1 MKLRL
6 ISALAAAVV
15 LLSGCIDEAGGSV
28 SVSGGLI
35 SSGGGA
41 IPYESN
47 AQIISQP
54 AEESVDDM
62 TIELCL
68 DPDNRRQLRIS
79 DGVVIITGS
88 MGDVGLN
95 EVLVPAGE
103 VDLQRGGDT
112 FTCTISDAP
121 KKKGYL
127 NIVMENEYGQ
137 PSTVRLRFVDGK
149 FAFPNVLD
157 IAKENISIA
166 SGNVSKDSKSVT
178 LRNITESGTADGAD
192 KVLERIRALSNEVC
206 GGIDGDYDKL
216 RAISRWVSENI
227 YYDHDAFSEG
237 IPASCLSLEYML
249 EKKRSVCGGYANMT
263 AALAQAQGITCYSI
277 AGEAMPNLV
286 TYAEASKGEVHEWN
300 YAIIDGRGVW
310 VDSGW
315 NSYNHYR
322 RGKYSSGDI
331 GTMYFDAGNEFLALD
346 HKAAR
351 ISDRNFFGTLS

>member
-6 ISALAAAVV
+6 IGALAAATV
-15 LLSGCIDEAGGSV
+15 LLSGCNVEAGDNV
-28 SVSGGLI
+28 SVPGGLI
-35 SSGGGA
+35 SNGGGA

-54 AEESVDDM
+54 TEESGDDM

-88 MGDVGLN
+88 MGDIGIN
-95 EVLVPAGE
+95 DIYAAAGE
-103 VDLQRGGDT
+103 VDLQRGGNT

-137 PSTVRLRFVDGK
+137 PSTVRLRFANGK
-149 FAFPNVLD
+149 FMFPNVLD

-166 SGNVSKDSKSVT
+166 SGNVSKDSRAVT
-178 LRNITESGTADGAD
+178 LKNITKSGTADGAD
-192 KVLERIRALSNEVC
+192 EVLERIRTISNDVC

-237 IPASCLSLEYML
+237 IPDSCLSLEYML
-249 EKKRSVCGGYANMT
+249 ENRRSVCGGYANMT
-263 AALAQAQGITCYSI
+263 AALAQAQGIICYSI
-277 AGEAMPNLV
+277 AGEAMPDLV

-300 YAIIDGRGVW
+300 YAIIDGRGMW

-322 RGKYSSGDI
+322 RGKYSSGEI
-331 GTMYFDAGNEFLALD
+331 GTMYFDVGNEFFALD
-346 HKAAR
+346 HKVLR
-351 ISDRNFFGTLS
+351 ISDRNFFGALG